1 MHYETECGCEQH
13 GHEGRPGMGHGAK
26 WGYHGYGGRG
36 GMHHS
41 GQCHCGC
48 HYGGGMHHGSDFG
61 SFGHR
66 RFISKE
72 EVIAHLEEYLKQ
84 LKAEAAGV
92 EEHITE
98 LKKGHS

>member
-1 MHYETECGCEQH
+1 MHYETDCGCGQH

-26 WGYHGYGGRG
+26 WGHHG
-36 GMHHS
+36 
-41 GQCHCGC
+41 HCGC
-48 HYGGGMHHGSDFG
+48 HYGGGKHQGSHFG

-92 EEHITE
+92 EEHIAE
-98 LKKGHS
+98 LKK

>member
-13 GHEGRPGMGHGAK
+13 GHGGEPGMGHGGR
-26 WGYHGYGGRG
+26 WGHHGVWAWGRMPHG
-36 GMHHS
+36 EH
-41 GQCHCGC
+41 CHCGC
-48 HYGGGMHHGSDFG
+48 YHGGGTHHGSHFG

-84 LKAEAAGV
+84 LKAEATGV
-92 EEHITE
+92 EEHIAE
-98 LKKGHS
+98 LKKKHS

>member
-1 MHYETECGCEQH
+1 
-13 GHEGRPGMGHGAK
+13 
-26 WGYHGYGGRG
+26 
-36 GMHHS
+36 
-41 GQCHCGC
+41 
-48 HYGGGMHHGSDFG
+48 MHHGSHFG

-84 LKAEAAGV
+84 LKAEATGV
-92 EEHITE
+92 EEHIAE